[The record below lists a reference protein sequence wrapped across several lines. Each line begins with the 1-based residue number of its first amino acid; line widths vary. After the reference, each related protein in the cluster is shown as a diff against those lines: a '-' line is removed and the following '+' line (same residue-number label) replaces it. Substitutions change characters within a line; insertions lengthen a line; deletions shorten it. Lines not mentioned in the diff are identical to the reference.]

1 MSILFNVL
9 SELYST
15 SLKFSNNK
23 PSVKEAKPTKKYYKL
38 KLYVLG
44 VRLFKDKFS
53 RIPTPN
59 VTFLKTDASNLCSLA

>member
-9 SELYST
+9 PELHST

-23 PSVKEAKPTKKYYKL
+23 PSVKEAKPTKKYYRL
-38 KLYVLG
+38 KPYVLG
-44 VRLFKDKFS
+44 VRLLEFS

>member
-9 SELYST
+9 SELHST

-38 KLYVLG
+38 KLYVIG
-44 VRLFKDKFS
+44 VRLLKFS
-53 RIPTPN
+53 GIPTPN

>member
-9 SELYST
+9 SELHST

-44 VRLFKDKFS
+44 VRLLKFS

>member
-1 MSILFNVL
+1 MSILFKVL
-9 SELYST
+9 PELHST

-44 VRLFKDKFS
+44 VRLLEFS